1 MMIGGILLAAA
12 IAAAGTACA
21 AGDSKL
27 TDAEKEKLWALT
39 GHRDEAGERRQAA
52 KIAPLDA
59 AAKAKYAIR
68 EVVLLWDADY
78 DFNWVTEPEKVRR
91 FFTDRG
97 VRALTVAEATAWLDG
112 KIAGAADGTSVI
124 MGNGLTPKSWLTK
137 PWNDSRIVRYLKAGG
152 RIVWT
157 GDVLFCYAQGEDGG
171 VGDGG
176 GTFGKGAFRLDGC
189 LGMRVDRAT
198 MYGNCTNGTVRTEKA
213 ESWGLECGYG
223 LVRPVLDD
231 GILDPF
237 IRSKDGSLADSGQ
250 VCLKGENPLS
260 GIVLLSGTLQGGNIA
275 ALRDVW
281 RCAWWSGAPVKVPEP
296 SAEAQAAALS
306 PELVFGS
313 HGRTVFLRGEQ
324 VPVGVRLNGAKGG
337 KATLR
342 LLDEKGKSLREWT
355 GAIPALFSTST
366 SDLQPQP
373 FSFFDLRG
381 LRRDVYTAELT
392 LGGRTVRS
400 ELRVAPP
407 VDKRG
412 LSVSMWTDF
421 STSRKRMRNQFE
433 KDILADGLEPMP
445 TGTAL
450 AAAYDWALWCG
461 VPFVAR
467 RMPDSTQAWAPEG
480 YDNWMRLSDGSI
492 RPVLALGKK
501 PVSRGYDNPFRRQ
514 MQADIFR
521 EMGEFDAAFPA
532 YRGVTFT
539 ADDYSQWFG
548 NSWNRFAVEGF
559 RNRYG
564 IELPRGANKAVEG
577 AVLGGPAKGIVP
589 DDDPA
594 VLAARWFS
602 ETHADAARRSS
613 AALAEA
619 TGGFGKAAPI
629 PGAMQIPMNMWSMM
643 NPAIGFGKD
652 GWSQASFYYYNTYW
666 QPFTANAFWTAAARM
681 GDRTRTV
688 WVMPDCYTEPFESYY
703 EQNVWNLLAA
713 GAQGLGYF
721 RLVERKDASRKALR
735 LAGDIARGYGV
746 YLNALE
752 PMRAKSVQ
760 VVPFENMVA
769 VPERWHQSVI
779 LWSNLVL
786 AGIDVDPVAA
796 DEDWE
801 TAEAAFLL
809 NVRTLTASS
818 FAHLKRFM
826 ARGGRAFIDAE
837 SAKAVPHDG
846 MTVVPSVLARFGNT
860 DYDSDAV
867 REEALKLAASDLAP
881 YATPRGMYARRYAD
895 RLGNRV
901 CWFVDTPDG
910 KIWNA
915 FNVSTRGSRKGDATL
930 EAKGGYGKAF
940 DAEVAV
946 REKVGPVAWDVLGR
960 KALDFRGGKLALGMS
975 RWGAKLVAFL
985 PESPEPFT
993 VVAPESV
1000 RPGVP
1005 FEVAVETSGRCA
1017 VPFTVSAVDPEGRA
1031 SMDYR
1036 ARLLSDATGR
1046 VKAVFDFAVNDL
1058 PGEWTFCVTNEFTGK
1073 VQSAAV
1079 RLR

>member
-1 MMIGGILLAAA
+1 MDCRGLLAVGL
-12 IAAAGTACA
+12 AGLGLCVFA
-21 AGDSKL
+21 DEKSVL
-27 TDAEKEKLWALT
+27 TDAEKEKLWVLT
-39 GHRDEAGERRQAA
+39 GHRDEAGVKRAVG
-52 KIAPLDA
+52 KIAALTPELCR
-59 AAKAKYAIR
+59 KYAIR
-68 EVVLLWDADY
+68 EAVLLWDGDY
-78 DFNWVTEPEKVRR
+78 DFNWVTEPENVRS
-91 FFTDRG
+91 FFTSRG
-97 VRALTVAEATAWLDG
+97 VRALTVAEATSWIDG

-137 PWNDSRIVRYLKAGG
+137 PWSDSRIVRYLKAGG
-152 RIVWT
+152 RIVWP

-176 GTFGKGAFRLDGC
+176 GTFGKGAFRLDGY
-189 LGMRVDRAT
+189 LGMRVERST
-198 MYGNCTNGTVRTEKA
+198 MYGNYTNGTMRTEKA
-213 ESWGLECGYG
+213 KAWGLECGYG
-223 LVRPVLDD
+223 LVRPVLND

-237 IRSKDGSLADSGQ
+237 TCAKDGSLADSGQ
-250 VCLKGENPLS
+250 ICLKCENPLS
-260 GIVLLSGTLQGGNIA
+260 GIVLLSGTLQGGNAA

-296 SAEAQAAALS
+296 SAKALAETTP

-324 VPVGVRLNGAKGG
+324 VPVGVRLNGARGG
-337 KATLR
+337 EATLR
-342 LLDEKGKSLREWT
+342 LLDAKGVALREWT
-355 GAIPALFSTST
+355 GTISTST
-366 SDLQPQP
+366 TTPNSYDY

-400 ELRVAPP
+400 ELRVVPP
-407 VDKRG
+407 VDKKG

-433 KDILADGLEPMP
+433 KDILAYGLEPMP

-467 RMPDSTQAWAPEG
+467 RMPDSTLAWAPEG

-577 AVLGGPAKGIVP
+577 AVMDGPATGVVP

-602 ETHADAARRSS
+602 ETHADAAKRSS
-613 AALAEA
+613 AALAKA

-643 NPAIGFGKD
+643 NPAFGFGKD

-688 WVMPDCYTEPFESYY
+688 WVMPDCYTESFESYY

-721 RLVERKDASRKALR
+721 RLVERKDASKKALR
-735 LAGDIARGYGV
+735 LAGGISRHFGV

-760 VVPFENMVA
+760 IIPFENMVA

-809 NVRTLTASS
+809 NVRTLTESS

-826 ARGGRAFIDAE
+826 ARGGKAYIDAE
-837 SAKAVPHDG
+837 SAKAIPHDG
-846 MTVVPSVLARFGNT
+846 MTVVPTALARFGNA
-860 DYDSDAV
+860 DYDADAV
-867 REEALKLAASDLAP
+867 REEVLRLAASELAP
-881 YATPRGMYARRYAD
+881 YGTPRGVYARRYVD

-901 CWFVDTPDG
+901 CWFVDTPKG
-910 KIWNA
+910 EIWKA
-915 FNVSTRGSRKGDATL
+915 FYASTRNNKKGDATL
-930 EAKGGYGKAF
+930 ETKGGYGKSF
-940 DAEVAV
+940 DAEIAV
-946 REKVGPVAWDVLGR
+946 REPVGPIAWDVLGR
-960 KALDFRGGKLALGMS
+960 KALDFRDGRLAFGMS
-975 RWGAKLVAFL
+975 RWGGKLVAFL
-985 PESPEPFT
+985 PESPAPFT
-993 VVAPESV
+993 VVVPKSA

-1005 FEVAVETSGRCA
+1005 FEVTVETSGKCV
-1017 VPFTVSAVDPEGRA
+1017 VPFTVSAVDPEGNV
-1031 SMDYR
+1031 SKDYR
-1036 ARLLSDATGR
+1036 ARLLSDASGR

-1058 PGEWTFCVTNEFTGK
+1058 PGTWTFRVTNEFTGET
-1073 VQSAAV
+1073 QAIAV
-1079 RLR
+1079 CLH